1 MVLAALAAALVV
13 ASCSGTGD
21 DDTGESTVESTVAT
35 TQNEPTMSSPPVTQL
50 SSEVLEEL
58 GSLAPPT
65 AGGESTG
72 PLGSIVLELDTGDG
86 TVQIGQGEV
95 PESLQA
101 LPVPDDLA
109 IQLASETDDAAGF
122 TGLSTRSVD
131 DLATFFREGL
141 ESAGYRITREESPS
155 PTVVL
160 FTFESDDGSGD
171 VALSEAPANAGTTVV
186 VTFSPSR

>member
-1 MVLAALAAALVV
+1 MVLAALAAALVM

-21 DDTGESTVESTVAT
+21 DDTIESTVGTTPDASTVT
-35 TQNEPTMSSPPVTQL
+35 SPPVTQL

-58 GSLAPPT
+58 GSLAPPV

-72 PLGSIVLELDTGDG
+72 PLGSTVLELDTGDG

-95 PESLQA
+95 PESLRG

-109 IQLASETDDAAGF
+109 VQLASETDDAAGF
-122 TGLSTRSVD
+122 TGVSTRSLD
-131 DLATFFREGL
+131 DLASFFREGL
-141 ESAGYRITREESPS
+141 ESVGYRIAREESPS